1 MSTVPKSLLKDLPL
15 KLQSA
20 SVKDRVELLNSIKNA
35 LETDS
40 KSEDENSVPA
50 ELAAKSLAKVLPLV
64 LPRYSDNKS
73 RWAVIQLVQ
82 TLLDRYAEAT
92 FKVFCASLQEAL
104 SAWKIIVPSLSLVK
118 TALFALQWTSVL
130 ITSAWKKE

>member
-35 LETDS
+35 LETES
-40 KSEDENSVPA
+40 SSEDESVPA

-73 RWAVIQLVQ
+73 RWTVIQLVR

-92 FKVFCASLQEAL
+92 FKVFCGSLNEAL
-104 SAWKIIVPSLSLVK
+104 SAWKTIVPSLSLVK
-118 TALFALQWTSVL
+118 TAIFALQWSTVL
-130 ITSAWKKE
+130 VTSAWKKE